1 MVHLKFVCF
10 FSGENFQNQIFQL
23 KACMSKDCGIFHR
36 LAPGS
41 VPLVPNFS
49 SPVAVILILVTPGC
63 DCVVMQ
69 ALSCHICATE
79 LAVSVQWVGKGF
91 W

>member
-23 KACMSKDCGIFHR
+23 QACMPDDWGIFHR
-36 LAPGS
+36 LTPGS
-41 VPLVPNFS
+41 VHLVPSFS
-49 SPVAVILILVTPGC
+49 SPVAVILIPATPGYGR
-63 DCVVMQ
+63 VVMQ
-69 ALSCHICATE
+69 ALSCHVHV
-79 LAVSVQWVGKGF
+79 LGVSVQWVGEGF